1 MVETER
7 KYLVNDDITSLAS
20 SSFSIK
26 QGYIFSSP
34 AKSVRVRIAG
44 EKGYLT
50 IKARIGESVV
60 SRYEFETEIGLSEA
74 ENLLGFCDDNLVE
87 KVRHI
92 IIYEDQRFEVDVF
105 TGRNAGLVMAELELE
120 SEDQTILKPPWLG
133 EEITHDHRYLNSELA
148 VSPYCTWNV
157 GK

>member
-7 KYLVNDDITSLAS
+7 KYLVNEDITRLAS

-34 AKSVRVRIAG
+34 AKSVRVRIAKD
-44 EKGYLT
+44 KGFLT

-60 SRYEFETEIGLSEA
+60 SRYEFEKEIDITEA
-74 ENLLGFCDDNLVE
+74 EKLLGFCDDNLVE

-92 IIYEDQRFEVDVF
+92 VISENQRFEIDVF
-105 TGRNAGLVMAELELE
+105 TGRNAGLVIAELELE
-120 SEDQTILKPPWLG
+120 SEDQTVHKPSWLG
-133 EEITHDHRYLNSELA
+133 DEVTHDRRYLNSELA
-148 VSPYCTWNV
+148 VRPYCTWNA